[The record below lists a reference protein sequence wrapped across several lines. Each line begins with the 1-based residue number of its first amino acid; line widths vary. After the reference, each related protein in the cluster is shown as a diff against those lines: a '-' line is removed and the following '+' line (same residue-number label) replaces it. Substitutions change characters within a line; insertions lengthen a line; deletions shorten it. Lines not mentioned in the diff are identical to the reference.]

1 MRSYL
6 AIVAALCRSEGW
18 PEPVGEYRFAPPRR
32 WKFDLA
38 WVNPK
43 VAVEVQ
49 GGLFIHGRHV
59 RGGALA
65 REYEK
70 LNTANILG
78 WCVLLILPAQIQ
90 DGTLQTFLDMLWEER
105 RTGWR

>member
-18 PEPVGEYRFAPPRR
+18 PEPVGEYRFAPPRKWR
-32 WKFDLA
+32 FDLA
-38 WVNPK
+38 WPARM
-43 VAVEVQ
+43 VAIEVQ
-49 GGLFIHGRHV
+49 GGLFVHGRHV
-59 RGGALA
+59 RGNALA

-70 LNTANILG
+70 LNMANILG

-90 DGTLQTFLDMLWEER
+90 DGTLQRIFAQLWIKHR
-105 RTGWR
+105 